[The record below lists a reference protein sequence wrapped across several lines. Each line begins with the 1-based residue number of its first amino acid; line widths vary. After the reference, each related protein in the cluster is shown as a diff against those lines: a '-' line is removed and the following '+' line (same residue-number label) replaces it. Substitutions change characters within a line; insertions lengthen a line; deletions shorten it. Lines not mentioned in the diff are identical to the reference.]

1 MVTAGRRTPWRHSVW
16 VRGAGLGLG
25 LGVAINLGILAAGAG
40 TDAPGAADPGPIN
53 RLIQAIVP
61 FVWLGLFAA
70 MATAILILR
79 ALGRGA
85 ALPAAAAML
94 LLVNCALY
102 PVYTLG
108 FQSMPLGLAGN
119 IFTAILAA
127 FAAGAAARLSPLA
140 AALLLP
146 VTIWVSLAAIG
157 LVAVMTGGQF

>member
-1 MVTAGRRTPWRHSVW
+1 MKAWLPAWVRAPWL
-16 VRGAGLGLG
+16 RGAGLGIGIGFVVNLAIIVT
-25 LGVAINLGILAAGAG
+25 GVGEE
-40 TDAPGAADPGPIN
+40 APDAADPGPVNSVIY
-53 RLIQAIVP
+53 AIVP

-70 MATAILILR
+70 MATAILMLR
-79 ALGRGA
+79 ALGREA
-85 ALPAAAAML
+85 ALPTVAAVV

-119 IFTAILAA
+119 VLTAILAA
-127 FAAGAAARLSPLA
+127 FAAGAAARLSSVA

-146 VTIWVSLAAIG
+146 VTIWVLLASIG